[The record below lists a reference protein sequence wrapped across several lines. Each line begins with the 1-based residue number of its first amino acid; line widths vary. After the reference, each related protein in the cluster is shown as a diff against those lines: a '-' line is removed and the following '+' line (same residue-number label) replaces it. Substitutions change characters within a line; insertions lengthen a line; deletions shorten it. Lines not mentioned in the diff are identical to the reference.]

1 MAYFFQINIDDVWA
15 GTQPARHVNGLIN
28 HLLLMPQSRI
38 FAIEQGHIGWM
49 GWDVNTSILASQH
62 NLIASLVG
70 GFSKDVDV
78 KSLLVR
84 APGEDE
90 EPEPMTFPTIAEWI
104 KNEAQFMTAINGG

>member
-1 MAYFFQINIDDVWA
+1 MWA
-15 GTQPARHVNGLIN
+15 GKQSAHHVNRLIN
-28 HLLLMPQSRI
+28 HLTLMPQSRI
-38 FAIEQGHIGWM
+38 YAIEQGHIGWM

-70 GFSKDVDV
+70 GLSKGVDV

-90 EPEPMTFPTIAEWI
+90 EPEPMQFPTIAEWI
-104 KNEAQFMTAINGG
+104 ARGEAHFMAVINAEG